1 MTEESAFMTSPI
13 GDLPINSE
21 GLRTAI
27 DEIAKLRRIVG
38 EMQKNRTILRLIK
51 KGSTDTEE
59 IPILRAFTLKTKDGK
74 ETLYYETINDEP
86 GYGCKIDTTTL
97 IAWEIKGFIPGGDA
111 LLKL

>member
-1 MTEESAFMTSPI
+1 MKEAFMTSPI

-27 DEIAKLRRIVG
+27 DEIAKLRRIVS
-38 EMQKNRTILRLIK
+38 EMQKNRTLLRLNK

-59 IPILRAFTLKTKDGK
+59 IPILRAFTVKTKDGK
-74 ETLYYETINDEP
+74 EVLYYETINDEP
-86 GYGCKIDTTTL
+86 GFGSEIDTTTL
-97 IAWEIKGFIPGGDA
+97 IAWEIKGFISGSDA